1 MPTPLPSALLLQLF
15 RLQEAE
21 RARVGRALHNQVGQ
35 ALSAIKMGA
44 HLVQSEEDA
53 ATRAEDLHEIIRAS
67 DETVAILRDLHATL
81 HPPQLDA
88 IGLDAALRAEDLHE
102 IIRASDETVAILRD
116 LHATLHPPQLDAIG
130 LDAAL
135 RAEIERTFEPGTV
148 AFRLDPLPQA
158 PDAGV
163 ALIAFRIGQAL
174 MRPSGAMRI
183 ALDDDGDGFV
193 LTVQDAA
200 GEPADIALWQ
210 ALAAAVGGSLEGEG
224 GTRWR
229 LRLPYGPTSA
239 TPIDPA

>member
-1 MPTPLPSALLLQLF
+1 MPTPPPSALLLQLF

-53 ATRAEDLHEIIRAS
+53 AT
-67 DETVAILRDLHATL
+67 
-81 HPPQLDA
+81 
-88 IGLDAALRAEDLHE
+88 RAEDLHE

-193 LTVQDAA
+193 MTVQDAA

-210 ALAAAVGGSLEGEG
+210 SLAAAVGGSLEGEG

>member
-1 MPTPLPSALLLQLF
+1 MPTSPPDPLLLQLF

-44 HLVQSEEDA
+44 HLVQSEDDA
-53 ATRAEDLHEIIRAS
+53 ATRAEDLQEIIRAS

-88 IGLDAALRAEDLHE
+88 IGLE
-102 IIRASDETVAILRD
+102 
-116 LHATLHPPQLDAIG
+116 
-130 LDAAL
+130 AAL
-135 RAEIERTFEPGTV
+135 RAEIERRFAPGDV
-148 AFRLDPLPQA
+148 SSRLDPLPRA
-158 PDAGV
+158 PDAGI
-163 ALIAFRIGQAL
+163 ALVAFRIGQAL
-174 MRPSGAMRI
+174 MHPTGALRV

-193 LTVQDAA
+193 LTLQDAV
-200 GEPADIALWQ
+200 GDPADIALWQ
-210 ALAAAVGGSLEGEG
+210 ALAAAAGGRLDGEG

-239 TPIDPA
+239 MPADPA

>member
-1 MPTPLPSALLLQLF
+1 MPTPPPSALLLQLF

-88 IGLDAALRAEDLHE
+88 IGLDAALRAE
-102 IIRASDETVAILRD
+102 
-116 LHATLHPPQLDAIG
+116 
-130 LDAAL
+130 
-135 RAEIERTFEPGTV
+135 IERTFEPGTV
-148 AFRLDPLPQA
+148 SFRLDPLPQA

-174 MRPSGAMRI
+174 MRPSGAMQV
-183 ALDDDGDGFV
+183 ALDDDDDGDGFV

-200 GEPADIALWQ
+200 VEPADIALWQ
-210 ALAAAVGGSLEGEG
+210 ALAAAVGGGLDAEGS
-224 GTRWR
+224 TCWR

>member
-1 MPTPLPSALLLQLF
+1 MSTPPSTALLLQLF

-88 IGLDAALRAEDLHE
+88 IGLDAALRAE
-102 IIRASDETVAILRD
+102 
-116 LHATLHPPQLDAIG
+116 
-130 LDAAL
+130 
-135 RAEIERTFEPGTV
+135 IERTFAPGTL
-148 AFRLDPLPQA
+148 AFSLAPLPRA
-158 PDAGV
+158 PHAAI
-163 ALIAFRIGQAL
+163 ALVAFRIGQAL
-174 MRPSGAMRI
+174 LQHAGSRAHV
-183 ALDDDGDGFV
+183 ALDDDGDGFLLAV
-193 LTVQDAA
+193 EDAA
-200 GEPADIALWQ
+200 GDPPDAALWH
-210 ALAAAVGGSLEGEG
+210 ALADAAGGRLDQDDGAH

-229 LRLPYGPTSA
+229 LRLPYAPAPAS
-239 TPIDPA
+239 PLDPA

>member
-1 MPTPLPSALLLQLF
+1 MPTPPPSALLLQLF

-44 HLVQSEEDA
+44 HLVQSEDDA

-88 IGLDAALRAEDLHE
+88 IGLDAALRAE
-102 IIRASDETVAILRD
+102 
-116 LHATLHPPQLDAIG
+116 
-130 LDAAL
+130 
-135 RAEIERTFEPGTV
+135 IERRFEPGIV

-158 PDAGV
+158 PDAGI

-174 MRPSGAMRI
+174 MHPSGAMHV
-183 ALDDDGDGFV
+183 ALDDEGDSFA
-193 LTVQDAA
+193 LTLQDAA
-200 GEPADIALWQ
+200 GEPSDIALWQ
-210 ALAAAVGGSLEGEG
+210 ALAAAGGGRLDGEG

>member
-1 MPTPLPSALLLQLF
+1 MPTPPPSALLLQLF

-44 HLVQSEEDA
+44 HLIQSEEDA
-53 ATRAEDLHEIIRAS
+53 AMR
-67 DETVAILRDLHATL
+67 V
-81 HPPQLDA
+81 
-88 IGLDAALRAEDLHE
+88 EDLHE

-135 RAEIERTFEPGTV
+135 RAEIERRFEPGTV
-148 AFRLDPLPQA
+148 ASRLDPLPQA
-158 PDAGV
+158 PDAAI

-174 MRPSGAMRI
+174 MRPSGAMHV

-193 LTVQDAA
+193 LTLHDVT

-210 ALAAAVGGSLEGEG
+210 ALAATVGGCLDGEG

-239 TPIDPA
+239 TPTDPA